1 MRAWMG
7 WSATSAGMA
16 GVTAPTWEAW
26 RAQQR
31 RALHSKQHQLVRQQ
45 VRSSF
50 SERELAHL
58 SFVRWL
64 YQRGCLDRSIQHETT
79 MSEDEAA

>member
-7 WSATSAGMA
+7 WSVTSAGMA

-31 RALHSKQHQLVRQQ
+31 RALRSEQHRLVREQ
-45 VRSSF
+45 VRGPF
-50 SERELAHL
+50 NERELARL

-64 YQRGCLDRSIQHETT
+64 YQRGRLDRSIQRETT
-79 MSEDEAA
+79 ISEDEAA